1 MFSFISLFFLFF
13 FWSILSDKCTYEFY
27 KTQPFISLP
36 ILAALNM
43 DGLEPNSI
51 FNRFNSNIESRSFQ
65 KNGLTLPSNND
76 FTKENAN
83 DSSDNLDTTIRFAS
97 LGLAVKNIFQDLIV
111 RRFVSF
117 TRLNRMASYIWES

>member
-1 MFSFISLFFLFF
+1 
-13 FWSILSDKCTYEFY
+13 
-27 KTQPFISLP
+27 
-36 ILAALNM
+36 M

-76 FTKENAN
+76 FTKDNAN